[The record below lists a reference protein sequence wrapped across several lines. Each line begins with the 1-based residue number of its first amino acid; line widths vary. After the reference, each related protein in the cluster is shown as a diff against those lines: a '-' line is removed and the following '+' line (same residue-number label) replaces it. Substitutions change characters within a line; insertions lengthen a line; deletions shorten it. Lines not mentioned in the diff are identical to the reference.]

1 MVKYVTEWM
10 DIVTPV
16 LLGIRDLTVLRVSTV
31 KGYLNILMTIFN
43 ILTFTGHL
51 DGLDMYCFDLKM
63 TIK

>member
-31 KGYLNILMTIFN
+31 KGYLNILITIFN

-51 DGLDMYCFDLKM
+51 NGLVMYCFDLKM

>member
-31 KGYLNILMTIFN
+31 KGYLNILITIFN
-43 ILTFTGHL
+43 ILTFTGQL